1 MEMITK
7 MAIGIQPGSR
17 GAAHPQSVQQ
27 MFNLGYVVDHYV
39 QEASKHYPTIGFKT
53 KISSDDYPGGLGL
66 IDFGTGVR
74 YTGEG
79 VVTIDNDPFL
89 MITRVHCE
97 SGADASKKWFH
108 KNFWYETIRAS
119 KETKFTH
126 LTFVSCNDPGLYEDL
141 KRIFHVVVN
150 RENSS
155 HGFNQVRIGKNIIMI
170 SDSSFTMKEIEN
182 TVREVLMDCAEYHSL
197 SKKL

>member
-1 MEMITK
+1 MNVTVIPKQAKYLLVCLEVNVLVVLVLVLVFVLVLVLVLECVWL
-7 MAIGIQPGSR
+7 AVVVEGGS
-17 GAAHPQSVQQ
+17 GW
-27 MFNLGYVVDHYV
+27 VD
-39 QEASKHYPTIGFKT
+39 
-53 KISSDDYPGGLGL
+53 
-66 IDFGTGVR
+66 
-74 YTGEG
+74 
-79 VVTIDNDPFL
+79 
-89 MITRVHCE
+89 
-97 SGADASKKWFH
+97 
-108 KNFWYETIRAS
+108 
-119 KETKFTH
+119 
-126 LTFVSCNDPGLYEDL
+126 EDL